1 MIPEVR
7 ERPAQE
13 VDDGPGDIPAGTIAT
28 PTIGAGE
35 PSLDEVILEPLGDVE
50 IDNQTDLSGSFE
62 ELFYFDMAPAGTGDW
77 TGNLLSDVV
86 FPGEIYFV
94 GTFLEDFYDAG
105 AELDLGFVDF
115 FDIFVEAGF
124 TTTFEVF

>member
-1 MIPEVR
+1 MSNTRLKCLTGMLFLGI
-7 ERPAQE
+7 AALLA
-13 VDDGPGDIPAGTIAT
+13 GCGGGHGHGDVVIV
-28 PTIGAGE
+28 E
-35 PSLDEVILEPLGDVE
+35 EVIIEPLGDVE

-77 TGNLLSDVV
+77 TGNLLPDVV